1 MTLLRICHVAVRA
14 GFTIWPGSH
23 KQVYYAHAEALNWTP
38 TDEFPKV
45 MERVRQEI
53 QPVQMTGDIGDCVFT
68 HHRIA
73 HAAGSNTGKTIRLGV
88 FTDYQKVRPPAPI
101 VWRVNGREMTSDG
114 GFARYSLGGGAPSD
128 PPGANGEPLTFA
140 VPWHDDNL
148 EFAPTYPPEPDMYE
162 HWNMGKYEVGTVARV
177 EATRSWR
184 PPIPTPVYED
194 APPNVGSQP
203 QAPLP
208 QWPRPAEH

>member
-1 MTLLRICHVAVRA
+1 MCHVAVRA

-73 HAAGSNTGKTIRLGV
+73 HAAGSNTGKTI
-88 FTDYQKVRPPAPI
+88 
-101 VWRVNGREMTSDG
+101 
-114 GFARYSLGGGAPSD
+114 
-128 PPGANGEPLTFA
+128 
-140 VPWHDDNL
+140 
-148 EFAPTYPPEPDMYE
+148 
-162 HWNMGKYEVGTVARV
+162 
-177 EATRSWR
+177 
-184 PPIPTPVYED
+184 
-194 APPNVGSQP
+194 
-203 QAPLP
+203 
-208 QWPRPAEH
+208 